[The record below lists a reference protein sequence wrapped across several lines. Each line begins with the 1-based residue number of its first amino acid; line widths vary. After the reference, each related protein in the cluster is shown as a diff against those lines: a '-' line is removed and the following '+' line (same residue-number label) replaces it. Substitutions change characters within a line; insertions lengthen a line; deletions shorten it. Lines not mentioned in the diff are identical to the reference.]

1 VERAAHLEAGRPHP
15 ALAGERDQALDAV
28 HGAGR
33 DHLAGG
39 VVVGR
44 PDALDLGA
52 EALGLVVVQA
62 DEGGHRARPL
72 LVRGLHR
79 RAPLGHQAQRVRVPQ
94 AAAGHQGG
102 ELAQRVPER
111 KPAGQALLR
120 GRPPRRHRGGEQ
132 RRLADVRRHEAL
144 RGAREAHPR
153 QVLAEDVVGLL
164 ERRPRRRG
172 ALGQLAPHAHLLGAL
187 AREEQGDHAG
197 SPPSSGS

>member
-1 VERAAHLEAGRPHP
+1 VEGAAHLETGRPHP
-15 ALAGERDQALDAV
+15 AIAGERDQALDPV
-28 HGAGR
+28 HGAGG

-52 EALGLVVVQA
+52 EALGLLVVQA
-62 DEGGHRARPL
+62 DDGRHRARPL

-79 RAPLGHQAQRVRVPQ
+79 RPPLGHQAQRVRVPQ

-111 KPAGQALLR
+111 EAAGQALLR

-132 RRLADVRRHEAL
+132 RRLADVRGHEAL
-144 RGAREAHPR
+144 GGAVEAHPR
-153 QVLAEDVVGLL
+153 QVLAQHVVGLL

-172 ALGQLAPHAHLLGAL
+172 ALGEIAPHADLLGAL
-187 AREEQGDHAG
+187 AREEEGDHAG
-197 SPPSSGS
+197 SPSSGS